1 MNPLT
6 QRERAIIE
14 NLKGEMNATLNRA
27 INNAV
32 EFNDIIS
39 NALGLYYTDVPDGS
53 GGTIRYLHDSPTLE
67 GSGYIVT
74 NTAQGFAWTNTGW
87 NNGSPVW
94 SYGVTSS
101 GFAMFKRLSAEG
113 IDVTNATSDF
123 RAEITPERFNIYYQN
138 ELIIT
143 IDATNRAIKTPR
155 LISPYSTTSA
165 NYIQIGKL
173 RFVPTADGA
182 NAFIVGG

>member
-1 MNPLT
+1 MLFVHGFF
-6 QRERAIIE
+6 AIVSNIRDE
-14 NLKGEMNATLNRA
+14 LNATLNK
-27 INNAV
+27 AV
-32 EFNDIIS
+32 GNVIEFNDIIS
-39 NALGLYYTDVPDGS
+39 NALGLYITDVDDGN
-53 GGTIRYLHDSPTLE
+53 GGTIRYLHDATTLE

-74 NTAQGFAWTNTGW
+74 QTAQGFAWTNTGW
-87 NNGSPVW
+87 NDGSPVW

-113 IDVTNATSDF
+113 IDVVNLSNNY
-123 RAEITPERFNIYYQN
+123 RAEITPEHFNIYYQN

-143 IDATNRAIKTPR
+143 IDATNRAIETPR